1 MDARKQVEKIVL
13 ETLKRMAPEE
23 VVGRSMRYD
32 SGEDRLDVEQ
42 ESFTLKGREVHL
54 IGSGK
59 ASAAMASAVEEVLGN
74 RLAGGAVITPKGT
87 RRELTRIR
95 LLEGTHPF
103 PGPESLKA
111 TDELFNYVTK
121 IPDGSLLLFLI
132 SGGSSA
138 LLFRPAEGITLDDLV
153 ETHRL
158 LLDSGADIHEMN
170 VVRTALSG
178 IKGGQFLRSL
188 EHLSVVDLI
197 FSDVP
202 GDQFRSIG
210 SGPTT
215 PGLISRR
222 QALQIVQKV
231 GLLGELPP
239 AVRSLLKKEGEFV
252 VQPHPGVHRQF
263 LLASA
268 RKLADAVS
276 EAFREQGVE
285 VQVHTPA
292 YGAPIEEVEQMMMSE
307 IREHLLAGSKR
318 QNGSDKPSR
327 KALIWYGESSVRVTG
342 EGKGGRNQELALRIC
357 RHLKPEE
364 RVAFL
369 SLGTDGVDGPTD
381 AAGALVDGETAA
393 KAKKQGLD
401 PDEFLSRN
409 DSWSF
414 FDQAGGLVRTGPT
427 GNNLMDLQVALI
439 G

>member
-1 MDARKQVEKIVL
+1 MDARRQVENTVL
-13 ETLKRMAPEE
+13 ETLKAMAPEE
-23 VVGRSMRYD
+23 VVRRSLRYD
-32 SGEDRLDVEQ
+32 SGEDRLEVEQ
-42 ESFTLKGREVHL
+42 ESFSLEGREVHL

-59 ASAAMASAVEEVLGN
+59 ASAAMARAVEEVLGN

-87 RRELTRIR
+87 HRSLTRVH

-103 PGPESLKA
+103 PGPESLQA
-111 TDELFNYVTK
+111 TDELFNYVAE
-121 IPDGSLLLFLI
+121 IPEGSLLLYLI

-153 ETHRL
+153 KTHRL

-188 EHLSVVDLI
+188 EHLSVIDLI

-202 GDQFRSIG
+202 GDHLRSIG

-222 QALQIVQKV
+222 QALQIVQRV
-231 GLLGELPP
+231 GLLAELTP

-268 RKLADAVS
+268 KKLADSVS
-276 EAFREQGVE
+276 EAFRKQGVE
-285 VQVHTPA
+285 AYVYTPA
-292 YGAPIEEVEQMMMSE
+292 YGAPIEDVEEMMVNG
-307 IREHLLAGSKR
+307 IREHLLADGKR
-318 QNGSDKPSR
+318 QNGSDRPSR

-364 RVAFL
+364 RVVFL
-369 SLGTDGVDGPTD
+369 GLGTDGVDGPTD
-381 AAGALVDGETAA
+381 AAGALVDGETAQ
-393 KAKKQGLD
+393 KAREQGLD
-401 PDEFLSRN
+401 PDDFLSRN
-409 DSWSF
+409 DSWTF
-414 FDQAGGLVRTGPT
+414 FDQAGGLVQTGPT